1 MFNRKWLNKWIP
13 ERKNAN
19 QNLFDNGGM
28 TLRARDVT
36 LQLFDMFDP
45 PPTSST
51 QRIYL
56 HKTRRLLSALAA
68 AVDRIAPQRI
78 VEIGILDG
86 GSTIYWAERYG
97 VERLVAFDLAEQ
109 APHLLQYLER
119 HRLADKV
126 RVHLGISQDDA
137 PTMRALMEEDFAGG
151 AVDFIVD
158 DASHQYWD
166 TRATLEILLP
176 FVRPGGAYVIE
187 DWAWGHQES
196 WPREVWKDQPL
207 MSPLLSELML
217 ICGGGLGIIDRIEV
231 DPNFVALWR
240 GPAVLS
246 RDGGFRLVDHYVSRD
261 FAVTLPPR

>member
-1 MFNRKWLNKWIP
+1 MDS
-13 ERKNAN
+13 EHKNAD
-19 QNLFDNGGM
+19 QRLIDDGGM
-28 TLRARDVT
+28 TVRARDVT
-36 LQLFDMFDP
+36 LQIWDRLARP
-45 PPTSST
+45 PASST
-51 QRIYL
+51 QQIYL
-56 HKTRRLLSALAA
+56 HKSRLLLSNLAA
-68 AVDRIAPQRI
+68 TVDRIAPRRV
-78 VEIGILDG
+78 VEIGIMDG

-97 VERLVAFDLAEQ
+97 VERLAAFDLVEQ

-119 HRLADKV
+119 HRLTDRI

-137 PTMRALMEEDFAGG
+137 PTMRALMEEDFPGG

-187 DWAWGHQES
+187 DWAWGHAES
-196 WPREVWKDQPL
+196 WPSEYWKDRPL

-217 ICGGGLGIIDRIEV
+217 VCGTRLGIIDRIEI
-231 DPNFVALWR
+231 DPSFVVLWR
-240 GPAVLS
+240 GSAALR